1 MILACQ
7 DIEKS
12 FGGATLIRELCQVT
26 AKQKKLFQ

>member
-12 FGGATLIRELCQVT
+12 FGGATLIRDASTVLQQLL
-26 AKQKKLFQ
+26 A